1 MVLWCWRRRE
11 MECRPMTAP
20 WNNGMFM
27 WFVTQDSDTLR
38 IFASWWYVML
48 VWPLCEHSSFMMA
61 FWPLSQIRRLCV
73 QLVGVLRLRCPHG
86 VFMFLGGPCWG
97 VLMRGRAFQLPNC
110 RVWCCAFFW
119 LLQDF
124 LMRESSC
131 FFATQ
136 FIWWYFMLFGAATRI
151 PNELSCFS
159 ALMRCHEISSWHLML
174 CLTPPQWDCYAFTS
188 WDFVLFLLHTF
199 RVRLPHEMDF
209 VMRFHIVEG
218 SRKIVLWDV
227 ILVDPPTRFPRSI
240 LLLFAA

>member
-1 MVLWCWRRRE
+1 MVWCWRRRE
-11 MECRPMTAP
+11 MECRPMTVP
-20 WNNGMFM
+20 WNNGMFV

-38 IFASWWYVML
+38 RFASWWYVML
-48 VWPLCEHSSFMMA
+48 VWLLCEHSSFMMA

-86 VFMFLGGPCWG
+86 VFMFLGGSCWR

-110 RVWCCAFFW
+110 RVWCCAIFW
-119 LLQDF
+119 LLQYF

-136 FIWWYFMLFGAATRI
+136 FIWWYFMFLGPLREF
-151 PNELSCFS
+151 
-159 ALMRCHEISSWHLML
+159 LMRYHAFRPWWDVMRFPHDIWCFVW
-174 CLTPPQWDCYAFTS
+174 PPQWDCYAFTS
-188 WDFVLFLLHTF
+188 WDVVLFLLHTF